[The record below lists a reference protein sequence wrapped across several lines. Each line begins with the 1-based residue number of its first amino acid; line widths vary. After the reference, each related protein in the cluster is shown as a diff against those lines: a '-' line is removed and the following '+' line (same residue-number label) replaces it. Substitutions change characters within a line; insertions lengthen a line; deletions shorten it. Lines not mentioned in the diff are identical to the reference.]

1 MLRMERILII
11 WPRTSVLRRKWRVA
25 FVDVLA
31 TYIKILL
38 EADHQQ
44 DIGMTR
50 WSRGSECDSI

>member
-1 MLRMERILII
+1 MERILII
-11 WPRTSVLRRKWRVA
+11 WPHASVLRRKRRVA

-31 TYIKILL
+31 TYINILL

-50 WSRGSECDSI
+50 WSKGSECDSI